1 MVELGYQV
9 IVDLVV
15 GQVCFEVGFVVV
27 EEDDFV
33 VDSVGFVFDWVDFVD
48 FVGQVDSSGLVEAVI
63 VDWQNPEDLQIYL
76 PVFVFLV
83 EVAVVA
89 VVAVKAVKAVVE
101 AVVVVE
107 AIVVEFDQAVVVFD
121 FVVIQ
126 L

>member
-48 FVGQVDSSGLVEAVI
+48 FVGQVDSSGSVEAVI